1 MATRDPG
8 AAEVRL
14 VGPCNADCQF
24 DSVIGEVEYLISYP
38 VAVPELPSSP
48 GAVQFRLMQAGDGQV
63 SRRAWE
69 IDADRLVIVD
79 GGVVSPLPSG
89 VGDGVG
95 TGVGVG
101 AGVGVETKVAV
112 GTIVVVGAGVG
123 GGDGVA
129 KSEQPM
135 NSAATT
141 TKAMQEAL

>member
-101 AGVGVETKVAV
+101 EGAEGAFLEMEPAFRLGPNGDCPQDEIAEELPASS
-112 GTIVVVGAGVG
+112 VVFT
-123 GGDGVA
+123 A
-129 KSEQPM
+129 K
-135 NSAATT
+135 
-141 TKAMQEAL
+141 